1 VQGLVSRGLPARL
14 LEAAG
19 MFAATEERFS
29 ACVLAAVAGISAPT
43 LGRCLGELGA
53 NLSCRVKGPPPVTV
67 RALGGTGAAMR
78 DDRGPAKLA
87 VASPSYPSPQRAL
100 DSDTATSFTPG
111 AAMPGCRA
119 LRPSRAATP
128 ARKLQGCVDA

>member
-1 VQGLVSRGLPARL
+1 MQGLVSRGLPARL

-67 RALGGTGAAMR
+67 RALGGTGDAR
-78 DDRGPAKLA
+78 RYGTGQTRCRNPLPTRHRSGRGQRHGNLFHAWRGYARVPCVETLA
-87 VASPSYPSPQRAL
+87 RSDPSP
-100 DSDTATSFTPG
+100 
-111 AAMPGCRA
+111 
-119 LRPSRAATP
+119 
-128 ARKLQGCVDA
+128 